1 MKKHLS
7 ITALTCSALLALN
20 NPIKAEGWNT
30 GDVYYC
36 ESESGAFVKEETNW
50 EFNKWK
56 PLKFKFKI
64 EGVGE
69 DLYIKFGKG
78 GHFNSLVLDISKSDI
93 AWSNHFLKGTNTSG
107 TFILNHERF
116 KYVFVD
122 GGTAAMM
129 TGTCDKF

>member
-1 MKKHLS
+1 MLS
-7 ITALTCSALLALN
+7 GKNVLLAVTGSIAAYKSAFLVREF
-20 NPIKAEGWNT
+20 IK
-30 GDVYYC
+30 
-36 ESESGAFVKEETNW
+36 SGAFVKEETNW

-78 GHFNSLVLDISKSDI
+78 GHFNGLILDISKSDI